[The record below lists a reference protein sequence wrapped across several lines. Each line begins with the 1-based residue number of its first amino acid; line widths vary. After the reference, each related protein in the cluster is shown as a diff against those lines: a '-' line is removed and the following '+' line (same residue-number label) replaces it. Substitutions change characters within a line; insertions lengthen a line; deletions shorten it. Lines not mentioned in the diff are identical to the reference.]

1 MWVWNE
7 KTMKDFEEYTKS
19 IFPSKKFSKDSVLDK
34 LQKDALKS
42 DMENIDNTSTS
53 ELVKKLAQKLIA
65 SGKTIATA
73 ESCTGGNIAH
83 NITLLAG
90 SSQYF
95 LGGIVSYANEVK
107 MNVLGVNKENLE
119 KYGAVSQSV
128 VEAMATGVCKTIG
141 SDYSVA
147 TSGIAGPGGGSEEK
161 PVGTVWMAVSDGKNS
176 ISKKWNFDGSRE
188 EIIEKATKTAIFM
201 LLEIVC

>member
-1 MWVWNE
+1 
-7 KTMKDFEEYTKS
+7 
-19 IFPSKKFSKDSVLDK
+19 
-34 LQKDALKS
+34 
-42 DMENIDNTSTS
+42 MENIDNAITS
-53 ELVKKLAQKLIA
+53 EIVKKLAQKLIVC
-65 SGKTIATA
+65 GKTIATA

-107 MNVLGVNKENLE
+107 MNVLGVHKEDLE
-119 KYGAVSQSV
+119 KYGAVSQAV
-128 VEAMATGVCKTIG
+128 VESMATGACKAIG

-161 PVGTVWMAVSDGKNS
+161 PVGTVWMAVSDGRKTV
-176 ISKKWNFDGSRE
+176 SKCWNFDGNRE

>member
-1 MWVWNE
+1 
-7 KTMKDFEEYTKS
+7 
-19 IFPSKKFSKDSVLDK
+19 
-34 LQKDALKS
+34 
-42 DMENIDNTSTS
+42 MENIDNTSTS
-53 ELVKKLAQKLIA
+53 ELVKKLAQKLIT
-65 SGKTIATA
+65 SGKAIATA

-107 MNVLGVNKENLE
+107 MNVLGVSKEDLD
-119 KYGAVSQSV
+119 KYGAVSQAV
-128 VEAMATGVCKTIG
+128 VESMATGACKAIG

-161 PVGTVWMAVSDGKNS
+161 PVGTVWMAVSDGKKVV
-176 ISKKWNFDGSRE
+176 SKKWNFDGSRA

>member
-1 MWVWNE
+1 
-7 KTMKDFEEYTKS
+7 
-19 IFPSKKFSKDSVLDK
+19 
-34 LQKDALKS
+34 
-42 DMENIDNTSTS
+42 MENIDNAITS
-53 ELVKKLAQKLIA
+53 EIVKKLAQKLIV

-107 MNVLGVNKENLE
+107 MNVLGVHKEDLE
-119 KYGAVSQSV
+119 KYGAVSRAV
-128 VEAMATGVCKTIG
+128 VESMATGACKAIG

-161 PVGTVWMAVSDGKNS
+161 PVGTVWMAVSDGRKTV
-176 ISKKWNFDGSRE
+176 SKCWHFDGNRE

>member
-1 MWVWNE
+1 
-7 KTMKDFEEYTKS
+7 
-19 IFPSKKFSKDSVLDK
+19 
-34 LQKDALKS
+34 
-42 DMENIDNTSTS
+42 MELNIDNKSTR
-53 ELVKKLAQKLIA
+53 ELVEILAQKLIA
-65 SGKTIATA
+65 NGKTIATA

-107 MNVLGVNKENLE
+107 MNVLGVKKEDLDQ
-119 KYGAVSQSV
+119 YGAVSQAV
-128 VEAMATGVCKTIG
+128 VESMAIGACKAIG
-141 SDYSVA
+141 SNFSVA

-161 PVGTVWMAVSDGKNS
+161 PVGTVWMAASDGKRTV
-176 ISKKWNFDGSRE
+176 SKRWNFDGNRE
-188 EIIEKATKTAIFM
+188 EIIEKATKSAIFM

>member
-1 MWVWNE
+1 
-7 KTMKDFEEYTKS
+7 
-19 IFPSKKFSKDSVLDK
+19 
-34 LQKDALKS
+34 
-42 DMENIDNTSTS
+42 MENIDNTSTS
-53 ELVKKLAQKLIA
+53 ELVKKLAQKLIT

-107 MNVLGVNKENLE
+107 MNVLRVGKEDLD
-119 KYGAVSQSV
+119 KYGAVSQAV
-128 VEAMATGVCKTIG
+128 VESMATGACKTIG

-161 PVGTVWMAVSDGKNS
+161 PVGTVWMAVCDGRKAV
-176 ISKKWNFDGSRE
+176 SKKWNFEGSRE

>member
-1 MWVWNE
+1 MG
-7 KTMKDFEEYTKS
+7 
-19 IFPSKKFSKDSVLDK
+19 
-34 LQKDALKS
+34 
-42 DMENIDNTSTS
+42 NIDNTTTS
-53 ELVKKLAQKLIA
+53 ELVKKLAQKLIV

-107 MNVLGVNKENLE
+107 MNVLEVNKEDLE
-119 KYGAVSQSV
+119 KYGAVSQAV
-128 VEAMATGVCKTIG
+128 VESMATGACKAIG
-141 SDYSVA
+141 SNYSVA

-161 PVGTVWMAVSDGKNS
+161 PVGTVWMAASDGKKTV
-176 ISKKWNFDGSRE
+176 SKCWHFDGDRE

>member
-1 MWVWNE
+1 
-7 KTMKDFEEYTKS
+7 
-19 IFPSKKFSKDSVLDK
+19 
-34 LQKDALKS
+34 
-42 DMENIDNTSTS
+42 MENIDNTSTS
-53 ELVKKLAQKLIA
+53 ELVKKLAQKLIT

-95 LGGIVSYANEVK
+95 LGGIVSYANKVK
-107 MNVLGVNKENLE
+107 MNVLGVSKEDLD
-119 KYGAVSQSV
+119 KHGAVSQAV
-128 VEAMATGVCKTIG
+128 VETMATGACKTIG
-141 SDYSVA
+141 SNYSVA

-161 PVGTVWMAVSDGKNS
+161 PVGTVWMAVSDGEKVV
-176 ISKKWNFDGSRE
+176 SKKWNFDGSRE

>member
-1 MWVWNE
+1 
-7 KTMKDFEEYTKS
+7 
-19 IFPSKKFSKDSVLDK
+19 
-34 LQKDALKS
+34 
-42 DMENIDNTSTS
+42 MENIDNTSTS
-53 ELVKKLAQKLIA
+53 ELVKKLAQKLIT

-107 MNVLGVNKENLE
+107 MNVLRVGKEDLD
-119 KYGAVSQSV
+119 KYGAVSQAV
-128 VEAMATGVCKTIG
+128 VESMATGACKTIG

-161 PVGTVWMAVSDGKNS
+161 PVGTVWMAVCDGRKVV
-176 ISKKWNFDGSRE
+176 SKKWNFEGSRE

>member
-1 MWVWNE
+1 
-7 KTMKDFEEYTKS
+7 
-19 IFPSKKFSKDSVLDK
+19 
-34 LQKDALKS
+34 
-42 DMENIDNTSTS
+42 MENIDNTSTS

-141 SDYSVA
+141 SNYSVA